1 MTTTNRAP
9 LFVLASLG
17 VSITVLALFATA
29 MEAGVG
35 MMILLVICAGVLG
48 AIGLVVF
55 RGMTQTVL
63 GIMSKRL
70 DSRAEDYRHEEAAD
84 KIRLEVLKAG
94 YHPDDFSPL
103 RQIAAPVQQ
112 QIAAPAKGIHFT
124 SASVEGDAINLLLF
138 SVNALG
144 RDSNRIASNVECAG
158 ANLLGYN
165 ARKWDIII
173 NKYLRQQLGIE
184 IATQPGPVSNG
195 GGAYVPEEIGTIG
208 ALYDM
213 LVNGNK
219 RRELEAAVMAIPE
232 SPRPRR

>member
-9 LFVLASLG
+9 LFVLSALG
-17 VSITVLALFATA
+17 LMIVVMVLFATA

-35 MMILLVICAGVLG
+35 MMILLVACVVALCLIGRWFASGVG
-48 AIGLVVF
+48 ETVEVV
-55 RGMTQTVL
+55 MD
-63 GIMSKRL
+63 KRL
-70 DSRAEDYRHEEAAD
+70 ASQAEQNRHDEAVD
-84 KIRLEVLKAG
+84 KTRLEMLKVG

-103 RQIAAPVQQ
+103 IKIAAPVQQ

-195 GGAYVPEEIGTIG
+195 GGAYVPEDIGTIG

-232 SPRPRR
+232 SPRSNR